1 MGDHAGNKEI
11 NMFGRDT
18 QLVDCREA
26 MGLGRGG
33 GIAQRGTLSE
43 AARPDVVAIAMTPGR
58 RHITKPVCEITY
70 GLRREGIQVSVLV
83 LEAGAGIPMDEV
95 GASTSSRGYGPKF
108 GLTAKEIDQ
117 IARHKLV
124 LIHMGNVNSHI
135 ILKTKKILKY
145 VNIPAVIACE
155 YPIDYEDFAKAGIK
169 TKFVKPK
176 KPETEGTVVAIV
188 SGITRGETCS
198 RGNLNELVKEIRHV
212 LGQKIEETHA
222 VRSDLLIQEG
232 LLAGEETTESE

>member
-1 MGDHAGNKEI
+1 VGDCSWNKEI
-11 NMFGRDT
+11 NLFGRNT

-26 MGLGRGG
+26 MGMGRGG

-43 AARPDVVAIAMTPGR
+43 AAIPDVVAIAMTPGR

-70 GLRREGIQVSVLV
+70 GLRREGVQVSVLV
-83 LEAGAGIPMDEV
+83 LEAGAGVPMDEAGTAKASKGY
-95 GASTSSRGYGPKF
+95 GASF
-108 GLTAKEIDQ
+108 GLTAKEIEQ
-117 IARHKLV
+117 IARHKLM

-135 ILKTKKILKY
+135 VLKTKKILKY

-155 YPIDYEDFAKAGIK
+155 YPIDFEDFAKAGIK
-169 TKFVKPK
+169 TKYVKPK
-176 KPETEGTVVAIV
+176 NPETEGTVVAIV

-198 RGNLNELVKEIRHV
+198 RANLNELVKEIRQV

-222 VRSDLLIQEG
+222 VRSDLLISEG
-232 LLAGEETTESE
+232 LMASE

>member
-1 MGDHAGNKEI
+1 
-11 NMFGRDT
+11 MFGRET

-33 GIAQRGTLSE
+33 GIAQRGTISE

-83 LEAGAGIPMDEV
+83 LEAGGGIPMDEM
-95 GASTSSRGYGPKF
+95 GTSASSKGYGPKF
-108 GLTAKEIDQ
+108 GINAKEIEQ

-124 LIHMGNVNSHI
+124 LMHMGNVNSHI
-135 ILKTKKILKY
+135 ISKTKKILKY
-145 VNIPAVIACE
+145 VNMPAVIACE

-169 TKFVKPK
+169 TRYIRPK
-176 KPETEGTVVAIV
+176 NPETEGTVVAIV

-198 RGNLNELVKEIRHV
+198 RTTLNELAKEIKSI
-212 LGQKIEETHA
+212 LGEKLAETHA
-222 VRSDLLIQEG
+222 VRSDLLISEG
-232 LLAGEETTESE
+232 LMLNEEGE

>member
-1 MGDHAGNKEI
+1 VGDHVRNKEI
-11 NMFGRDT
+11 KMFGRDT

-43 AARPDVVAIAMTPGR
+43 AARPDVVAIGMTPGR

-95 GASTSSRGYGPKF
+95 GSSTSSRGYGPKF
-108 GLTAKEIDQ
+108 GLTAKEIEQ

-135 ILKTKKILKY
+135 VLKTKKILKY
-145 VNIPAVIACE
+145 VNIPAIIACE
-155 YPIDYEDFAKAGIK
+155 YPIDFEDFAKAGIK

-176 KPETEGTVVAIV
+176 NPETEGTVVAIV

-198 RGNLNELVKEIRHV
+198 RGSLNNLVKEIRNI
-212 LGQKIEETHA
+212 LGQKLEDTHA
-222 VRSDLLIQEG
+222 VRSDLLINEG
-232 LLAGEETTESE
+232 LMASEEPSESE

>member
-1 MGDHAGNKEI
+1 M
-11 NMFGRDT
+11 
-18 QLVDCREA
+18 DCREA

-33 GIAQRGTLSE
+33 GLAQRGTLSE

-58 RHITKPVCEITY
+58 RHITKPVCEITQ

-95 GASTSSRGYGPKF
+95 GSSTASKGYGASF
-108 GLTAKEIDQ
+108 GLSAKEIEQ

-124 LIHMGNVNSHI
+124 LLHMGNVNSHI
-135 ILKTKKILKY
+135 LLKTKKILKY
-145 VNIPAVIACE
+145 INIPAVIACE
-155 YPIDYEDFAKAGIK
+155 YPIDFEDFAKAGIK
-169 TKFVKPK
+169 TRVIKPK
-176 KPETEGTVVAIV
+176 NPETEGTVVAIV

-198 RGNLNELVKEIRHV
+198 RIKLNELAKEIRYI

-222 VRSDLLIQEG
+222 VRSDLLISEG
-232 LLAGEETTESE
+232 LMANVEAESE

>member
-1 MGDHAGNKEI
+1 
-11 NMFGRDT
+11 
-18 QLVDCREA
+18 

-95 GASTSSRGYGPKF
+95 GTSASSKGYGPKF
-108 GLTAKEIDQ
+108 GLSAKEIEQ
-117 IARHKLV
+117 IARHKIV

-135 ILKTKKILKY
+135 VSKTRKILKY
-145 VNIPAVIACE
+145 INIPAVIACE
-155 YPIDYEDFAKAGIK
+155 FPIDFEDFAKAGIK

-176 KPETEGTVVAIV
+176 NPETEGTVVAIV

-198 RGNLNELVKEIRHV
+198 RGNLNELVKEIRQI

-222 VRSDLLIQEG
+222 VRSDLLISEG
-232 LLAGEETTESE
+232 LMASEEIMESE

>member
-1 MGDHAGNKEI
+1 
-11 NMFGRDT
+11 
-18 QLVDCREA
+18 

-33 GIAQRGTLSE
+33 GIAQRGTISE

-83 LEAGAGIPMDEV
+83 FEAGAGIPMDEI
-95 GASTSSRGYGPKF
+95 GSSASAKGYGPKF
-108 GLTAKEIDQ
+108 GITAKEIEQ

-135 ILKTKKILKY
+135 VMKTKKILKY

-155 YPIDYEDFAKAGIK
+155 FPIDYEDFAKAGIK

-176 KPETEGTVVAIV
+176 NPETEGTVVAIV

-198 RGNLNELVKEIRHV
+198 RGNLNELVKAIRQV
-212 LGQKIEETHA
+212 LGQSIEETHA
-222 VRSDLLIQEG
+222 VRSDLLISEG
-232 LLAGEETTESE
+232 LMAKEESD

>member
-1 MGDHAGNKEI
+1 MI
-11 NMFGRDT
+11 GRET

-95 GASTSSRGYGPKF
+95 GASSTSKGYGPKF
-108 GLTAKEIDQ
+108 GLSAKEIEQ

-135 ILKTKKILKY
+135 VLKTKKVLKY

-155 YPIDYEDFAKAGIK
+155 YPIDFEDFAKAGIR
-169 TKFVKPK
+169 TKFVKPR

-198 RGNLNELVKEIRHV
+198 RGNLNELAKVIRYE
-212 LGQKIEETHA
+212 LSQKITETHA
-222 VRSDLLIQEG
+222 VRSDLLISEG
-232 LLAGEETTESE
+232 LMASEEGE

>member
-1 MGDHAGNKEI
+1 M
-11 NMFGRDT
+11 
-18 QLVDCREA
+18 VDCREA

-33 GIAQRGTLSE
+33 GIAQRGTISE

-83 LEAGAGIPMDEV
+83 LEAGGGVPMDEM
-95 GASTSSRGYGPKF
+95 GSSTSSKGYGPKF
-108 GLTAKEIDQ
+108 GINAKEIEQ

-124 LIHMGNVNSHI
+124 LMHMGNVNSHI
-135 ILKTKKILKY
+135 ISKTKKILKY

-169 TKFVKPK
+169 TRYIKPK
-176 KPETEGTVVAIV
+176 NPETEGTVVAIV

-198 RGNLNELVKEIRHV
+198 RSTLNELAKEIKSI
-212 LGQKIEETHA
+212 LGEKLAETHA
-222 VRSDLLIQEG
+222 VRSDLLINEG
-232 LLAGEETTESE
+232 LMLSEEESE

>member
-1 MGDHAGNKEI
+1 M
-11 NMFGRDT
+11 
-18 QLVDCREA
+18 DCREA

-83 LEAGAGIPMDEV
+83 LEAGAGVPMDEV
-95 GASTSSRGYGPKF
+95 GSTKASKGYGASF
-108 GLTAKEIDQ
+108 GLTAKEIEQ

-135 ILKTKKILKY
+135 VLKTKKILKY

-169 TKFVKPK
+169 TKYVKPK
-176 KPETEGTVVAIV
+176 NPETEGTVVAIV

-212 LGQKIEETHA
+212 LGEKIEETHA
-222 VRSDLLIQEG
+222 VRSDLLISEG
-232 LLAGEETTESE
+232 LMADVEAESE

>member
-1 MGDHAGNKEI
+1 MGDYAWNKKI
-11 NMFGRDT
+11 NMFGRET

-33 GIAQRGTLSE
+33 GIAQRGTISE

-83 LEAGAGIPMDEV
+83 FEAGAGIPMDEI
-95 GASTSSRGYGPKF
+95 GSSATAKGYGPKF
-108 GLTAKEIDQ
+108 GITAKEIEQ

-135 ILKTKKILKY
+135 VMKTKKILKY

-155 YPIDYEDFAKAGIK
+155 FPIDYEDFAKAGIK

-176 KPETEGTVVAIV
+176 NPETEGTVVAIV

-198 RGNLNELVKEIRHV
+198 RGNLNELVKAIRQV
-212 LGQKIEETHA
+212 LGQSTEETHA
-222 VRSDLLIQEG
+222 VRSDLLISEG
-232 LLAGEETTESE
+232 LMANEESE

>member
-1 MGDHAGNKEI
+1 VGDHTRDKVI

-33 GIAQRGTLSE
+33 GLAQRGTLSE

-58 RHITKPVCEITY
+58 RHITKPVCEITQ
-70 GLRREGIQVSVLV
+70 GLRREGVQVSVLV
-83 LEAGAGIPMDEV
+83 LEAGAGIPMDDV
-95 GASTSSRGYGPKF
+95 GGSGGRSKGYGANF
-108 GLTAKEIDQ
+108 GITAKEIEQ

-124 LIHMGNVNSHI
+124 LLHMGNVNSHI

-155 YPIDYEDFAKAGIK
+155 YPIDFEDFAKAGIR
-169 TKFVKPK
+169 TKYVKPK
-176 KPETEGTVVAIV
+176 NPETEGTVVAIV

-198 RGNLNELVKEIRHV
+198 RIKLNELAKEIRYV
-212 LGQKIEETHA
+212 LSQRTEAVHA
-222 VRSDLLIQEG
+222 VRSDLLISEG
-232 LLAGEETTESE
+232 LMASEGE

>member
-1 MGDHAGNKEI
+1 
-11 NMFGRDT
+11 MFGRET

-33 GIAQRGTLSE
+33 GIAQRGTISE

-83 LEAGAGIPMDEV
+83 FEAGAGIPMDEL
-95 GASTSSRGYGPKF
+95 GSSSTAKGYGPKF
-108 GLTAKEIDQ
+108 GITAKEIEQ

-135 ILKTKKILKY
+135 VLKTKRILKY

-155 YPIDYEDFAKAGIK
+155 YPIDFEDFAKAGIK
-169 TKFVKPK
+169 TKYVKTK
-176 KPETEGTVVAIV
+176 VPETEGTVVAIV

-198 RGNLNELVKEIRHV
+198 RNVLNNLVKEIRKV
-212 LGQKIEETHA
+212 LGEYVEETHA
-222 VRSDLLIQEG
+222 VRSDLLISEG
-232 LLAGEETTESE
+232 LMRGEDQMESE

>member
-1 MGDHAGNKEI
+1 MI
-11 NMFGRDT
+11 GRET

-95 GASTSSRGYGPKF
+95 GASATAKGYGPKF
-108 GLTAKEIDQ
+108 GLSAKEIEQ

-135 ILKTKKILKY
+135 VLKTKKILKY

-155 YPIDYEDFAKAGIK
+155 YPIDFEDFAKAGIR
-169 TKFVKPK
+169 TKFVKPRN
-176 KPETEGTVVAIV
+176 PETEGTVVAIV

-198 RGNLNELVKEIRHV
+198 RGNLNELAKVIRYE
-212 LGQKIEETHA
+212 LSQKIAETHA
-222 VRSDLLIQEG
+222 VRSDLLISEG
-232 LLAGEETTESE
+232 LMASEEGE

>member
-1 MGDHAGNKEI
+1 
-11 NMFGRDT
+11 MFGRDT

-33 GIAQRGTLSE
+33 GIAQRGTISE

-83 LEAGAGIPMDEV
+83 FEAGAGIPMEEM
-95 GASTSSRGYGPKF
+95 GASITARGYGPKF
-108 GLTAKEIDQ
+108 GITAKEIEQ

-135 ILKTKKILKY
+135 VLKTKKILKY

-176 KPETEGTVVAIV
+176 VPETEGTVVAIV

-198 RGNLNELVKEIRHV
+198 RNVLNELVKEIRKV
-212 LGQKIEETHA
+212 LGEYVEETHA
-222 VRSDLLIQEG
+222 VRSDLLINEG
-232 LLAGEETTESE
+232 LMLGEGQTESE

>member
-1 MGDHAGNKEI
+1 
-11 NMFGRDT
+11 MFGRET

-33 GIAQRGTLSE
+33 GLAQRGTLSE

-58 RHITKPVCEITY
+58 RHITKPVCEITQ
-70 GLRREGIQVSVLV
+70 GLRRENIQVSVLV
-83 LEAGAGIPMDEV
+83 LEAGAGIPMDDV
-95 GASTSSRGYGPKF
+95 GASNISKGYGSSF
-108 GLTAKEIDQ
+108 GMTAKEIEQ

-135 ILKTKKILKY
+135 ISKAKKILKY
-145 VNIPAVIACE
+145 INIPAVIACE

-169 TKFVKPK
+169 TRFVKPK
-176 KPETEGTVVAIV
+176 NPETEGTVVSIV

-198 RGNLNELVKEIRHV
+198 RLKLNELAKEIRQV
-212 LGQKIEETHA
+212 LGQKVDSSHA
-222 VRSDLLIQEG
+222 VRSDLLISEG
-232 LLAGEETTESE
+232 LMAGEGE